1 MKKIDVLF
9 SGLVCAWRFCDLSPC
24 QNNGECKNLNQSYS
38 CSCDEGF
45 AGKNCQVNLTHCASV
60 SCSRRGQCRLD
71 EDDNISC
78 KCDENWRGKIS
89 ELQDEVERNK
99 NEAVQIASGQ
109 ISYTSQFQIFV
120 LWMISILTVMNWKIL
135 IWCATQAQRKGYA
148 TWSP

>member
-1 MKKIDVLF
+1 MSFWSIVWKRETPDYGQKKEILGSKYFCAGIFTKNIDVLF

-71 EDDNISC
+71 QDDNISC

-89 ELQDEVERNK
+89 ELGWSRKRQNWRSPNCL
-99 NEAVQIASGQ
+99 SCQ
-109 ISYTSQFQIFV
+109 ISCIWQF
-120 LWMISILTVMNWKIL
+120 
-135 IWCATQAQRKGYA
+135 
-148 TWSP
+148 